1 MPINNYNN
9 VGFQFVRLTGNTM
22 VNAAINLGI
31 FTIAFFILGMIKP
44 KWPLFFL
51 KKPDRF
57 LIIMITTVMV
67 MVVFTLYG
75 EGHRQH
81 MLEQQKIK
89 SAVSDTAPV
98 PEPAPGQ

>member
-1 MPINNYNN
+1 
-9 VGFQFVRLTGNTM
+9 M
-22 VNAAINLGI
+22 VNAAINLGF

-51 KKPDRF
+51 KNPDRF
-57 LIIMITTVMV
+57 LIVVITTIMV

-81 MLEQQKIK
+81 MLEQQKQSKPEI
-89 SAVSDTAPV
+89 SDTAPV
-98 PEPAPGQ
+98 PEQAPTLPKQPEPEPQQKAD